1 MILLQKTKNTTVAFL
16 IRSLYFRKL
25 GTNLESIRLSLQ
37 VSDEYRKG
45 FQRVIGYAL
54 SRNFDLKINVIQ
66 FVFDRNA
73 PITRLNVSGASIC
86 GLWPTPFSCTNCAPN
101 FLAKARD

>member
-45 FQRVIGYAL
+45 FQRVIWYAL
-54 SRNFDLKINVIQ
+54 SRNFDLK
-66 FVFDRNA
+66 
-73 PITRLNVSGASIC
+73 
-86 GLWPTPFSCTNCAPN
+86 
-101 FLAKARD
+101 